1 MICLV
6 SHFEKISGA
15 LYSDA
20 AHIIPWN
27 ESHLD
32 SVGNMIILCPTCH
45 RKFDHAKYSERQKMY
60 KKLTDNFPNT
70 KFEKPEWSKT

>member
-70 KFEKPEWSKT
+70 EFEKPEWM